1 LSNTAV
7 EAAAGILSDIDAAE
21 VEVDISPSSNTEAVA
36 ETPQETAPEA
46 PTINLDPP
54 LPPDILMDVDADDE
68 PEEEPPAWDDD
79 HGARLAQVDSEDLDE
94 YVDPQVAHLRAELK
108 RAQKQAEYEK
118 GLRLK
123 SDRKKWE
130 KEAAQ
135 FFPLA
140 DPSTIKAESRRAFR
154 REAHAQHERMKNN
167 PQFKAFLE
175 SERQR
180 VRQEAEQAWGKPT
193 AGPGAP
199 PSEALLAENAIDEAR
214 KTGRLDK
221 TIYAM
226 FNRDGIR

>member
-1 LSNTAV
+1 VSNTAV

-21 VEVDISPSSNTEAVA
+21 VETDISPSSQTEAVA

-68 PEEEPPAWDDD
+68 PEDEPEAWED
-79 HGARLAQVDSEDLDE
+79 HGARLAQVDQDDPDE

-108 RAQKQAEYEK
+108 RVQKQAEYEK

-175 SERQR
+175 AERLR
-180 VRQEAEQAWGKPT
+180 VRQEAAAAWGKPT
-193 AGPGAP
+193 SGPGAP
-199 PSEALLAENAIDEAR
+199 PSEAAAAEDAINEAR

-226 FNRDGIR
+226 FNRDGIK